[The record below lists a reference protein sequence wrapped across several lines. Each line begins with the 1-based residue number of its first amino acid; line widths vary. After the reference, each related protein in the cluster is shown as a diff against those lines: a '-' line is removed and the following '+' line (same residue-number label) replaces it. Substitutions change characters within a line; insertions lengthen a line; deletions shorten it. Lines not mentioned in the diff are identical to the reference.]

1 MPRPLRIIVAD
12 SDPSMRGF
20 YRDSLTRLGHDVVGT
35 AATGPELLDMCAWSN
50 PDMLITEVHLAVLD
64 GIEVSTR
71 ATEHRPMPVILVTS
85 RFTSDEL
92 ERARKNHVMAYL
104 VKPIKQ
110 VDLEAAIAVALTR
123 FGQITAD
130 QVPPPPM
137 HC

>member
-12 SDPSMRGF
+12 PDPSMREF
-20 YRDSLTRLGHDVVGT
+20 YRDSLTQLGHDVVGT
-35 AATGPELLDMCAWSN
+35 AVTGPALLEMCAWSN
-50 PDMLITEVHLAVLD
+50 PDMLITEVHLAALD

-71 ATEHRPMPVILVTS
+71 ATEHRPMPVILVTN

-137 HC
+137 PC